1 MHIVV
6 CEGGIDP
13 RFHQVPFRDAI
24 SGTFC
29 MGGGGSKNF
38 GTQNNLSEN
47 NFTPKSYADD
57 VRSQTGSVG
66 I

>member
-1 MHIVV
+1 
-6 CEGGIDP
+6 
-13 RFHQVPFRDAI
+13 
-24 SGTFC
+24 
-29 MGGGGSKNF
+29 MGGGGSKDF